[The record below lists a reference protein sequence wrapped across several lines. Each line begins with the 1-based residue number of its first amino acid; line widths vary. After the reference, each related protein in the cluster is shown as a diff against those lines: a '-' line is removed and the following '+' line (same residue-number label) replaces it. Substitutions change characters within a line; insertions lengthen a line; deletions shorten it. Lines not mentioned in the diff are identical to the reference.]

1 MTNLSAEA
9 EMIEAL
15 KSIRKIAMAH
25 PYFSEYY
32 FRNRDMDGLGVVG
45 DVVAIVDDE
54 CNWTTIAIEADNA
67 LRLVGAE
74 VKLDW

>member
-32 FRNRDMDGLGVVG
+32 FRNRDMDGLS
-45 DVVAIVDDE
+45 IVRDDE

-67 LRLVGAE
+67 LQLVGE
-74 VKLDW
+74 GVTRPTS